1 MKLDCFS
8 LNKNI
13 ALSLALIILMPAFA
27 FANNVSNWPGMTVA
41 HINNMFAQVIAYS
54 CSNFS
59 QTAEYSVNNANI
71 SQLENDWI
79 ANDNNL
85 GQVSFNVA
93 YINDPLPIGSY
104 FTSAPLVQLWQSQ
117 KAHTAVTGIYS
128 APYFWLTDETKYC
141 LQAEGLFSNFE
152 VISCLNKEKKHS
164 IMQANAGS
172 HDLSMKNSLNSEHQ
186 QENLS
191 IKTAL
196 NDIDDLRLTGTN
208 RQEKFPALSIR
219 KYLPNR

>member
-13 ALSLALIILMPAFA
+13 ALSLALIILMPALA
-27 FANNVSNWPGMTVA
+27 FANNVSNWPGITVA

-54 CSNFS
+54 CRNFS
-59 QTAEYSVNNANI
+59 QMAESAVNNANI
-71 SQLENDWI
+71 SQLENAWI
-79 ANDNNL
+79 VNDNNL
-85 GQVSFNVA
+85 GQVSFKVA
-93 YINDPLPIGSY
+93 YINDPFPIGSY
-104 FTSAPLVQLWQSQ
+104 LTSAPLVHLWQSQ
-117 KAHTAVTGIYS
+117 KTHTAITGIYS

-141 LQAEGLFSNFE
+141 LQAESLFSDFD
-152 VISCLNKEKKHS
+152 VTSCLNKEKKHS

-172 HDLSMKNSLNSEHQ
+172 NDLSMKNSLNSEYQ

-208 RQEKFPALSIR
+208 IQDKFPALSMR